1 MKRPLQLPLAIALA
15 LGGTNALAL
24 GLGPVHVNSR
34 LNQPLDA
41 EIPVIQGSA
50 GEAEGLLV
58 SLAAADDFERIG
70 LSRSRL
76 TVPLEFTVVKGAR
89 GEPVI
94 KVTSK
99 EPVRDSYVDF
109 LLEANW
115 PKGRLLREYTI
126 LLDPPLVAPA
136 TRGATTSPVMAP
148 PPVKAVTREPRPE
161 AAPAAAPRPRAR
173 AAAAEEP
180 VAKVAAGDYG
190 PVQAGETLSGI
201 ARARGQGSDLNRMML
216 AIWKQNPDAFY
227 KNNINALKR
236 GAILRIPSAEEVRAV
251 GDAREAAAQ
260 VQAQIEDWRGGR
272 ATATQVAGADVQ
284 AAPAPKKTVAG
295 TTTKPTAK
303 APSGERLELVPPKAG
318 KDSLAMADR
327 PGSGA
332 GSAAAGEL
340 KSELARTKEA
350 LTAREQETGELK
362 SRVRELEDLKGKN
375 DRLISLKDS
384 EIAELQQKLK
394 ALQEKSGAPAEP
406 AKPSPPKP
414 AEHGDAAKSA
424 DTPVAAVAAP
434 PADKI
439 EKKDIWGDAAA
450 TSATPVSAPKSAQA
464 TAPTA
469 ANAATPTA
477 SAPATTPADGS
488 AAAVAATATP
498 VEPKPTD
505 PAATATATPAVAPAT
520 PPPPPATAPKPAA
533 PASTAAPKPVVKK
546 PVPRAPEWYEAP
558 WVLPAALGAG
568 VLALLGLL
576 FGMRKRKPVPAV
588 AGGSSIADAFGD
600 SPLGPPGHAV
610 PVGDDPEE
618 ARLLD
623 QLRADPGNTGL
634 HLELLSLYYAARR
647 TADFERAAA
656 TMREHV
662 VDIDEPEWQEALE
675 MGRELA
681 PHDPLFA
688 APRDLPAFATIDE
701 EVRHAFDDEPAA
713 PAPRDTS
720 FAFDPD
726 LEHFG
731 ALGTQETTPAPDTSA
746 LADDLDFGLPSFETP
761 APTPPASLD
770 DAHVPPPAVE
780 THLDDGLFGGN
791 DDAIGTKLDL
801 AKAYMD
807 MGDPEGARSML
818 EEVVA
823 EGSELQR
830 AEAHRLMAELR

>member
-41 EIPVIQGSA
+41 DIPVIQGTA

-58 SLAAADDFERIG
+58 GLAAADDFERIG

-76 TVPLEFTVVKGAR
+76 KVPLEFAVVKGAR

-99 EPVRDSYVDF
+99 EPVRDTYLDF

-136 TRGATTSPVMAP
+136 TRGATTSPVAAAAP
-148 PPVKAVTREPRPE
+148 PKAVAREPRPE
-161 AAPAAAPRPRAR
+161 AAPAPAAPRPRTR
-173 AAAAEEP
+173 PAAADESG
-180 VAKVAAGDYG
+180 AKVAAGDYG

-201 ARARGQGSDLNRMML
+201 ARARGQGGDLNRMML

-284 AAPAPKKTVAG
+284 AAPAPKKTVAAAAP
-295 TTTKPTAK
+295 KPAK
-303 APSGERLELVPPKAG
+303 APAGERLELVPPKAG

-327 PGSGA
+327 PGGGA

-394 ALQEKSGAPAEP
+394 ALQEKPGAPAEP
-406 AKPSPPKP
+406 AKPVSAPKP
-414 AEHGDAAKSA
+414 AEHGDASKSA
-424 DTPVAAVAAP
+424 DAPAAVAAR

-439 EKKDIWGDAAA
+439 EKKDIWGDAAPTSGTPAASAAAPAA
-450 TSATPVSAPKSAQA
+450 T
-464 TAPTA
+464 
-469 ANAATPTA
+469 NAATPATSTPAA
-477 SAPATTPADGS
+477 SATPAGNT
-488 AAAVAATATP
+488 AAPVAATPPPA
-498 VEPKPTD
+498 EPKPAA
-505 PAATATATPAVAPAT
+505 PAATATTTPVAPSVNPAS
-520 PPPPPATAPKPAA
+520 PPPAAAPKPATQ
-533 PASTAAPKPVVKK
+533 ASTAAPKPAVRK

-558 WVLPAALGAG
+558 WVIPAAIGAG
-568 VLALLGLL
+568 VLVLLGLL
-576 FGMRKRKPVPAV
+576 ASRRKRKPAPAV
-588 AGGSSIADAFGD
+588 SGGSSIADAFGD
-600 SPLGPPGHAV
+600 SPLGPASPAAAA
-610 PVGDDPEE
+610 GDDPEE

-634 HLELLSLYYAARR
+634 RLELLSLYYAARR
-647 TADFERAAA
+647 SEDFERAAEA
-656 TMREHV
+656 MREHV
-662 VDIDEPEWQEALE
+662 VDTDEPEWQEALA

-681 PHDPLFA
+681 PHNPLFA
-688 APRDLPAFATIDE
+688 APHDATAFGRIDE
-701 EVRHAFDDEPAA
+701 EVRHAFGDEPAA
-713 PAPRDTS
+713 PPPARDTS

-731 ALGTQETTPAPDTSA
+731 SLGTRETTPVPETRA
-746 LADDLDFGLPSFETP
+746 LADALDFGLPSFETP
-761 APTPPASLD
+761 APTSPAGID
-770 DAHVPPPAVE
+770 DVHVPPPAVE
-780 THLDDGLFGGN
+780 AHLDDGIFGGN

-830 AEAHRLMAELR
+830 AEAHRLMTELR